1 MHKSN
6 TLFDLSMEEKRVIIN
21 LGDPDKFTT
30 RLLHLLIKP
39 GLRLIHFD
47 RLQAWF
53 KSYASDPRS
62 EEFIFQK
69 LLDGLNIG
77 VDFNREQLAKIPSE
91 GPLIVVA
98 PHKLVLLDGLAA
110 ASAILLAR
118 KDLKIMTVSYLRAL
132 SDLKPYIIEVKQR
145 NSKRAKRR
153 NQSAFWKAM
162 EWLKDGHTL
171 IVFPAGRIGP
181 RKPLWN
187 SHSVELKWMKS
198 LALLIKGSRANVLPV
213 FVDGETSLAFQI
225 VRRIHP
231 WAESFMSPGEI
242 LALENKTLRMVIG
255 DPILYDELKAIG
267 GGSILV
273 DYLRKRTCDLG
284 LTGRTVPI

>member
-1 MHKSN
+1 MRKYN
-6 TLFDLSMEEKRVIIN
+6 TLFGLSMEEKRVIIN

-47 RLQAWF
+47 RLEAWF
-53 KSYASDPRS
+53 TAYASDPRS

-69 LLDGLNIG
+69 LLDGLKIG

-98 PHKLVLLDGLAA
+98 PHKLVLLDGLVA

-132 SDLKPYIIEVKQR
+132 HDLKPYIIGVKQR

-171 IVFPAGRIGP
+171 IVFPSGQIGP
-181 RKPLWN
+181 RRPLWN

-198 LALLIKGSRANVLPV
+198 LALLIKGSKANVLPV

-225 VRRIHP
+225 VRKIHP

-242 LALENKTLRMVIG
+242 LALENQTLRMVIG

-284 LTGRTVPI
+284 HPIQ